1 MAAMGTMDLNVIQQ
15 NCRFLRSKGMFIDSE
30 PDPSV
35 PGSGEPVYWCI
46 HTMNCLGPD
55 GQVATRESCQPG
67 RGCYR
72 EY

>member
-1 MAAMGTMDLNVIQQ
+1 MAMDLNVIQQ
-15 NCRFLRSKGMFIDSE
+15 NCRLLRSKGMFIDSE

-35 PGSGEPVYWCI
+35 PSSGEPIYWCI

-55 GQVATRESCQPG
+55 GQVVTRENCQPG